1 MPIRCEGKKFIL
13 SLILII
19 FLIGGFFVY
28 ANNAQADPEPPPSGA
43 APNTTITVPGAS
55 KSASEPAEWSMRIP
69 VLFHAIGGIF
79 FLILKLL
86 NGLVWLGANLADS
99 ILKIT
104 SFTTVNV
111 VTIGWG
117 ITRGLANMFFAL
129 ILLVMS
135 ISTILQI
142 ESFGI
147 KKILPR
153 LITAALLINFSLMFA
168 GIIIDFAQI
177 MTAYFLTAGAGG
189 TGISANLTNG
199 LKIVQVYNFSDVEE
213 SIFKKLTEVMSGPSL
228 QMIVEQFMAIILFI
242 VAAFAFFA
250 MSFFLIARIVWIW
263 LLLIFAPLAWIS
275 FIVPNA
281 PGQLGSLWN
290 DWWKKFL
297 SWTLFAPIYAF
308 FLYLALTIA
317 KNGVSLNTGPWGGNG
332 PVQPKALQSGFFA
345 SPETILQYIVII
357 MILLGGLKAA
367 QTMGVTGAN
376 KISDWG
382 KKGYRAAGRVT
393 ERWAARGAPM
403 PKIVAPVL
411 QKMGFEGAARGWEK
425 GMRVLGAP
433 KRVLAPL
440 ASPTIWKKYLAAT
453 RSRAEQRAF
462 SEPSGAMQDVLSKK
476 GIKSLLKGKVPTE
489 FYQTMERD
497 KVVGARI
504 GEITKAM
511 PDENQR
517 TNAYLSATDPL
528 EKEALMR
535 SLGSTNSINTLFQ
548 EMFTREMNARP
559 ELKAKAQELDGQE
572 QDIDQHYFGLENLK
586 NQGLLTQKN
595 YDIEKEKLDA
605 EKAEIQKEKEKTGIT
620 AIEEKYKLDPEKF
633 QGLMAKEFGNQAD
646 RIGNDVQMMMT
657 ANGNFSATG
666 TYKWDPEKNR
676 IKATTEDERK
686 GMAQNKFNEW
696 EPQKFWTSAHPD
708 SFFQSTPTINHQ
720 GKIEMKVTGLTGN
733 GKVYL
738 ENMTG
743 LHYGQMNRAQARML
757 SKIVSE
763 ETQQVMERTLDEKL
777 KPKYNEL
784 IKVAEKVMAER
795 REK

>member
-153 LITAALLINFSLMFA
+153 LIIAALLINFSLMFA
-168 GIIIDFAQI
+168 GIIIDFAQVL
-177 MTAYFLTAGAGG
+177 TSYFLTAGAGD

-199 LKIVQVYNFSDVEE
+199 LKIVQIYNFSKADQGVVGA
-213 SIFKKLTEVMSGPSL
+213 IAAVMWGPSL

-242 VAAFAFFA
+242 AAAFAFFA
-250 MSFFLIARIVWIW
+250 MSFFLVARIVWIW

-275 FIVPNA
+275 FIVPGA
-281 PGQLGSLWN
+281 PGRLGSLWN

-317 KNGVSLNTGPWGGNG
+317 KNGVSLGTGPWGGGASSANTL
-332 PVQPKALQSGFFA
+332 PLQSEFFKT
-345 SPETILQYIVII
+345 PETILQYIVII

-367 QTMGVTGAN
+367 QDMGVTGAE
-376 KISDWG
+376 KIRDWG
-382 KKGYRAAGRVT
+382 KKGYRFAGRLT
-393 ERWAARGAPM
+393 ERWAAKGAKEKGTGVWANFRRGTSYLSPQTWRGAW
-403 PKIVAPVL
+403 KARQARKEREAYTVAT
-411 QKMGFEGAARGWEK
+411 GARLDLLN
-425 GMRVLGAP
+425 RVLPGRE
-433 KRVLAPL
+433 K
-440 ASPTIWKKYLAAT
+440 TDYK
-453 RSRAEQRAF
+453 
-462 SEPSGAMQDVLSKK
+462 
-476 GIKSLLKGKVPTE
+476 
-489 FYQTMERD
+489 ER
-497 KVVGARI
+497 
-504 GEITKAM
+504 
-511 PDENQR
+511 
-517 TNAYLSATDPL
+517 
-528 EKEALMR
+528 
-535 SLGSTNSINTLFQ
+535 
-548 EMFTREMNARP
+548 
-559 ELKAKAQELDGQE
+559 
-572 QDIDQHYFGLENLK
+572 
-586 NQGLLTQKN
+586 
-595 YDIEKEKLDA
+595 A
-605 EKAEIQKEKEKTGIT
+605 EKAEEMEELKEITSVDAQRHIDNYKDATAKKGKEARAIANLFALARQGDINDLFTDLKNPNYTTDAKGFESFVENELMPKFGEQIAHRVGFELSRSLEGVGQYWASGCYKGEYNPKTKKT
-620 AIEEKYKLDPEKF
+620 EYVEQSLPDAEKMSYQRWSRNLHPQQQARTTHRTSYYAEGWDD
-633 QGLMAKEFGNQAD
+633 QAKEVRNFGLDEAGKE
-646 RIGNDVQMMMT
+646 RISALLERHVNDI
-657 ANGNFSATG
+657 N
-666 TYKWDPEKNR
+666 PEV
-676 IKATTEDERK
+676 
-686 GMAQNKFNEW
+686 
-696 EPQKFWTSAHPD
+696 
-708 SFFQSTPTINHQ
+708 TINLMCNFANEIKKLNPEIYKTLRDNFETLEKSNAAAYAKFE
-720 GKIEMKVTGLTGN
+720 GNALKMKTGLTASHWKN
-733 GKVYL
+733 V
-738 ENMTG
+738 
-743 LHYGQMNRAQARML
+743 
-757 SKIVSE
+757 
-763 ETQQVMERTLDEKL
+763 
-777 KPKYNEL
+777 P
-784 IKVAEKVMAER
+784 
-795 REK
+795 